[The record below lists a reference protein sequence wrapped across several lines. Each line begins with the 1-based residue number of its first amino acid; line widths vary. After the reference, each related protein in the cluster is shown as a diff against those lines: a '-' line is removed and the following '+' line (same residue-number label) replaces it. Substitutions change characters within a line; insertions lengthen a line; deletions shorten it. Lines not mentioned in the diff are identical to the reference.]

1 MTPLDGVR
9 RIVFLGASITE
20 AGGFITK
27 IDQVLKHSE
36 RAVELI
42 KAGIGGNKSTQMRDR
57 FQTDVLDRKPDLVT
71 INTGLNDVW
80 HSFRDAEWTH
90 RVPTGD
96 SGCGVDIETHE
107 EAIRSM
113 IEMALG
119 AGIRVLFLSPTGIY
133 EDLECDENRRLA
145 GYVEVQ
151 RRVTAEMGVGFVDM
165 FAVFHRV
172 LAGFQAV
179 AGPGALL
186 LTTDGVHFNKAGDG
200 LMAAGWLQAM
210 GVPLPNDIEP
220 K

>member
-1 MTPLDGVR
+1 MMPLDGVG

-27 IDQVLKHSE
+27 IDRVLKESG
-36 RAVELI
+36 RSIELI
-42 KAGIGGNKSTQMRDR
+42 NAGIGGNKSTQMRDR

-80 HSFRDAEWTH
+80 HNFRDAEWTQ

-96 SGCGVDIETHE
+96 SGCGVDIQTHE
-107 EAIRSM
+107 QAIRAM

-133 EDLECDENRRLA
+133 EDLTCDENRCLA
-145 GYVEVQ
+145 EYVEVQ
-151 RRVTAEMGVGFVDM
+151 RRVTAEIGVGFVDM

-172 LAGFQAV
+172 LSGFQAV

-186 LTTDGVHFNKAGDG
+186 LTTDGVHFNEAGDG
-200 LMAAGWLQAM
+200 LMAAGWLRAM
-210 GVPLPNDIEP
+210 GVPLPNHVKPE
-220 K
+220 